1 MYRLLSRRLECQ
13 ENTCGSD
20 ERDHVSV
27 CTTYVARTTF
37 NTRYIYYI
45 YIYLYL
51 WKASPPSCSIFLIV
65 LTCLTAMSLP
75 IFLIARH
82 PFAVIVPRVYASN
95 TIVSSAQ
102 TWWWLLCVKDK
113 RVGGFQI
120 FCNFLQLRLL
130 QKTQWASM
138 IRYVPLLRSWCFA
151 FLPEFRAIG
160 LPNIIHGIRV
170 PICRDGWV

>member
-113 RVGGFQI
+113 RVEVFRFFAI
-120 FCNFLQLRLL
+120 FYSYVYYKKHNELRWYGTCLCWGPGALPSFLNFVLL
-130 QKTQWASM
+130 A
-138 IRYVPLLRSWCFA
+138 
-151 FLPEFRAIG
+151 
-160 LPNIIHGIRV
+160 
-170 PICRDGWV
+170 CRT